1 MKKMLENQQKVANY
15 FRDTW
20 YESELELMLNA
31 TTQIIGLMEL
41 AKQQMIITRGDDE
54 LDFQTDEISLF
65 LRVVRDYLRLL
76 KPFAEI
82 ADRESIREELRRE
95 EDR

>member
-1 MKKMLENQQKVANY
+1 
-15 FRDTW
+15 
-20 YESELELMLNA
+20 
-31 TTQIIGLMEL
+31 IGLMEL